1 MCPRVAGTLIPS
13 AVSRQTTYHDAGFEW
28 LGRRSSQLA
37 GSRISG
43 VGAARTNMP
52 DLSGTLIPS
61 AVHRYTLA
69 GPEKG
74 YSNRSEGCRAQAQ
87 HSDAITEAALDFSS
101 FSAFLN
107 CSDEK
112 GDKSSLQRGCN
123 SDAVLFPAEISS
135 IGTSSI
141 TSLKDKAGHS
151 FSPIDST
158 LGNYRCSG
166 PAVWV

>member
-1 MCPRVAGTLIPS
+1 
-13 AVSRQTTYHDAGFEW
+13 
-28 LGRRSSQLA
+28 
-37 GSRISG
+37 
-43 VGAARTNMP
+43 MP

-74 YSNRSEGCRAQAQ
+74 YSNRSEGCCAQAQ